1 MTQPEHRSDD
11 ELQEQAQRWHAAAAR
26 EDCDWQEFS
35 AWLEASPR
43 HRQAYDDAAIL
54 EARIARH
61 AAALRASTPMAAY
74 RPRARRSWRGVAVA
88 AGIAL
93 LGLVAYFVVPAWQ
106 AGNPRSFVAQTG
118 GSTTLSL
125 AGGVQVVLAP
135 GSALNVG
142 GRNDSR
148 LRLDGDAWFDVPHD
162 PDRQLTIA
170 VGPFELRDIGTRF
183 EVVNSGSLLK
193 VAVAE
198 GQVGVVLPGSAGPV
212 TVRAGQRL
220 LVAGDP
226 PIAEYGEVAAADVAG
241 WREGRLVFRNEPLSL
256 VALQLGRHAGLTV
269 TVDPSVAQRRF
280 SGVFTIGDG
289 SRLVAQLAQIMDLR
303 ARREGSAVLLL
314 AADGEPQDR

>member
-1 MTQPEHRSDD
+1 MTHSEHRSDD
-11 ELQEQAQRWHAAAAR
+11 ELLEQALHWHAGTAH
-26 EDCDWQEFS
+26 EDCDWQEFT

-43 HRQAYDDAAIL
+43 HRQAYADAAML
-54 EARIARH
+54 EERIARH
-61 AAALRASTPMAAY
+61 AGALRAGTSMSAY
-74 RPRARRSWRGVAVA
+74 RPRARRHWRGVAVA

-93 LGLVAYFVVPAWQ
+93 LGLTAYFAVPLWQ
-106 AGNPRSFVAQTG
+106 AGNPRSFTAQAG
-118 GSTTLSL
+118 GSTSLAL
-125 AGGVQVVLAP
+125 AGGVKVVLAP
-135 GSALNVG
+135 GSALNVS
-142 GRNDSR
+142 GRQDSH

-162 PDRQLTIA
+162 PDRQLTIS
-170 VGPFELRDIGTRF
+170 VGPFQVRDVGTRF
-183 EVVNSGSLLK
+183 EVVGAGSLLK

-198 GQVGVVLPGSAGPV
+198 GEVGVVLPGNAGPV
-212 TVRAGQRL
+212 PVRAGQRL

-226 PIAEYGEVAAADVAG
+226 SIAEYGKVAAADVAG

-303 ARREGSAVLLL
+303 TRREGSVVHLLS
-314 AADGEPQDR
+314 ADGKPAGR